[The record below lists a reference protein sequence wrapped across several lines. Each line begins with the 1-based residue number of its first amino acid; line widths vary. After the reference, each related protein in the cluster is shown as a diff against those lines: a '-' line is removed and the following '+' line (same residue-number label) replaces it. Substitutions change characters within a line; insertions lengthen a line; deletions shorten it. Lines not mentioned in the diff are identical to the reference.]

1 LAVSSDDPSEE
12 VTAESSPAEVPNDE
26 PSPFTALEDK
36 AEAQED
42 ARGQVSTATAEAPRL
57 DVVLDIPVRLSV
69 ELGRTEISIREVV
82 NLGRGSMIELDR
94 SAGEPL
100 DVRVNGVLIGR
111 GEVVVINE
119 DRLGLRFTEVVS
131 HAERVKRLS

>member
-1 LAVSSDDPSEE
+1 LAVIGDDPTEE
-12 VTAESSPAEVPNDE
+12 AAAELAMPAVPDDE
-26 PSPFTALEDK
+26 PSPFASLEAG
-36 AEAQED
+36 AEAQEEP
-42 ARGQVSTATAEAPRL
+42 QPHVSAATGGPPRL
-57 DVVLDIPVRLSV
+57 DLVLDIPVRLSV

-131 HAERVKRLS
+131 HAGRIGS